1 MGHPAAGIGPK
12 LDPKNRKF
20 PANNLPASSPTHSF
34 SPSPYLRRAME
45 FLLSLC
51 LGIGLS
57 AACGFRVF
65 VPMLGM
71 SVASMAG
78 HLELAS
84 GFEWIGTPA
93 AFVCFLAATSVE
105 IVAYYV
111 PWLDNLLDTIAT
123 PAAVVAGTI
132 TLAATVGPNTM
143 VAEMSPLM
151 RWSLA
156 FIAGGFLAGI
166 IQLGT
171 VTLRGTSTLTTAGLG
186 NFLVSTLELILSVAT
201 TIFAIALPILC
212 VLAVVPIAGW
222 LVRRR
227 FVRRKTV
234 ATVVTV
240 KSKV

>member
-1 MGHPAAGIGPK
+1 
-12 LDPKNRKF
+12 
-20 PANNLPASSPTHSF
+20 
-34 SPSPYLRRAME
+34 ME
-45 FLLSLC
+45 FILSLC

-78 HLELAS
+78 HLQLS
-84 GFEWIGTPA
+84 HGFEWIGTPP
-93 AFVCFLAATSVE
+93 AFICFLAATSLE

-132 TLAATVGPNTM
+132 TLAATVAPTPM
-143 VAEMSPLM
+143 VSEMSPLL

-156 FIAGGFLAGI
+156 LIAGGSTAGI
-166 IQLGT
+166 IQLST

-186 NFLVSTLELILSVAT
+186 NFIVSTLELIMSVAT
-201 TIFAIALPILC
+201 TILAIALPIVCLL
-212 VLAVVPIAGW
+212 VVVPVTALLI
-222 LVRRR
+222 RRR
-227 FVRRKTV
+227 FTRKKIAVV
-234 ATVVTV
+234 AVTA
-240 KSKV
+240 KSKI

>member
-1 MGHPAAGIGPK
+1 
-12 LDPKNRKF
+12 
-20 PANNLPASSPTHSF
+20 
-34 SPSPYLRRAME
+34 ME
-45 FLLSLC
+45 FVLSLC

-84 GFEWIGTPA
+84 GFEWIGTPP
-93 AFVCFLAATSVE
+93 AFVCFLAATSLE

-123 PAAVVAGTI
+123 PAAIVAGTI

-143 VAEMSPLM
+143 VADMSPLL

-156 FIAGGFLAGI
+156 FIAGGAIAGV

-186 NFLVSTLELILSVAT
+186 NFLVSTLELILAVAT
-201 TIFAIALPILC
+201 TFLAIALPILC
-212 VLAVVPIAGW
+212 MLAVVPIAGW

-227 FVRRKTV
+227 FVVRPKKEPV
-234 ATVVTV
+234 AATSL
-240 KSKV
+240 KE

>member
-1 MGHPAAGIGPK
+1 
-12 LDPKNRKF
+12 
-20 PANNLPASSPTHSF
+20 
-34 SPSPYLRRAME
+34 ME
-45 FLLSLC
+45 LALSLC

-78 HLELAS
+78 HLELSS
-84 GFEWIGTPA
+84 GFEWIGTPP
-93 AFVCFLAATSVE
+93 AFICFLAATSLE

-132 TLAATVGPNTM
+132 TLAATIAPTPM
-143 VAEMSPLM
+143 VTEMSPLL

-156 FIAGGFLAGI
+156 LIAGGSIAGI
-166 IQLGT
+166 IQLST

-186 NFLVSTLELILSVAT
+186 NFIVSTLELILSVAT
-201 TIFAIALPILC
+201 TILAIALPIVCLL
-212 VLAVVPIAGW
+212 VVVPVTA
-222 LVRRR
+222 LLLRRR
-227 FVRRKTV
+227 FTRKKVAV
-234 ATVVTV
+234 ATVSV
-240 KSKV
+240 KVQGLKK

>member
-1 MGHPAAGIGPK
+1 
-12 LDPKNRKF
+12 
-20 PANNLPASSPTHSF
+20 
-34 SPSPYLRRAME
+34 ME
-45 FLLSLC
+45 FIFSLC

-78 HLELAS
+78 HLELSS
-84 GFEWIGTPA
+84 GFEWIGTPP
-93 AFVCFLAATSVE
+93 AFICFLAATSLE

-132 TLAATVGPNTM
+132 TLAATIAPTPM
-143 VAEMSPLM
+143 VSEMSPLL

-156 FIAGGFLAGI
+156 LIAGGSIAGI
-166 IQLGT
+166 IQLST

-186 NFLVSTLELILSVAT
+186 NFIVSTLELIMSVAT
-201 TIFAIALPILC
+201 TILAIALPIVCLL
-212 VLAVVPIAGW
+212 VVVPVTALLI
-222 LVRRR
+222 RRR
-227 FVRRKTV
+227 FMRKKIAV
-234 ATVVTV
+234 IAVTS
-240 KSKV
+240 KSKI

>member
-1 MGHPAAGIGPK
+1 
-12 LDPKNRKF
+12 
-20 PANNLPASSPTHSF
+20 
-34 SPSPYLRRAME
+34 ME
-45 FLLSLC
+45 FALSLC

-78 HLELAS
+78 HLELSS
-84 GFEWIGTPA
+84 GFEWIGTLPA
-93 AFVCFLAATSVE
+93 LICFLAATSLE

-132 TLAATVGPNTM
+132 TLAATIAPTPM
-143 VAEMSPLM
+143 ATEMSPLL

-156 FIAGGFLAGI
+156 FIAGGSVAAI

-186 NFLVSTLELILSVAT
+186 NFIVSTLELVLSVAT
-201 TIFAIALPILC
+201 TILAIALPIVCLLL
-212 VLAVVPIAGW
+212 VIPVTGL

-227 FVRRKTV
+227 LSRRKV
-234 ATVVTV
+234 APPAVAV
-240 KSKV
+240 KPKA

>member
-1 MGHPAAGIGPK
+1 
-12 LDPKNRKF
+12 
-20 PANNLPASSPTHSF
+20 
-34 SPSPYLRRAME
+34 ME
-45 FLLSLC
+45 FALSLC

-71 SVASMAG
+71 SVASMGG
-78 HLELAS
+78 HLELS
-84 GFEWIGTPA
+84 PGFEWIGTPPA
-93 AFVCFLAATSVE
+93 CVCFLAATSLE

-132 TLAATVGPNTM
+132 TLAATLVPTPM
-143 VAEMSPLM
+143 VAEMSPLL

-156 FIAGGFLAGI
+156 FIAGGAVAGI

-186 NFLVSTLELILSVAT
+186 NFIVSTLELVLSVAT
-201 TIFAIALPILC
+201 TIFAIALPVLC
-212 VLAVVPIAGW
+212 LLVVVPVTG
-222 LVRRR
+222 LLLRRR
-227 FVRRKTV
+227 FVRRQV
-234 ATVVTV
+234 AAPAVIV
-240 KSKV
+240 KSEV

>member
-1 MGHPAAGIGPK
+1 MDIV
-12 LDPKNRKF
+12 
-20 PANNLPASSPTHSF
+20 
-34 SPSPYLRRAME
+34 
-45 FLLSLC
+45 LSLC

-78 HLELAS
+78 HLELSS
-84 GFEWIGTPA
+84 GFEWIGTPP
-93 AFVCFLAATSVE
+93 AFVCFLAATSLE

-123 PAAVVAGTI
+123 PAAIVAGTI

-143 VAEMSPLM
+143 VAEMSPFL
-151 RWSLA
+151 RWTLA
-156 FIAGGFLAGI
+156 IIAGGSIAGI

-186 NFLVSTLELILSVAT
+186 NFVVSTLELILSVAT
-201 TIFAIALPILC
+201 TVFAIALPILC
-212 VLAVVPIAGW
+212 VLAVVPIAGL

-227 FVRRKTV
+227 FVRRKV
-234 ATVVTV
+234 VVTESTV
-240 KSKV
+240 KIKS

>member
-1 MGHPAAGIGPK
+1 M
-12 LDPKNRKF
+12 DF
-20 PANNLPASSPTHSF
+20 V
-34 SPSPYLRRAME
+34 
-45 FLLSLC
+45 LSLC

-71 SVASMAG
+71 SVASMAE
-78 HLELAS
+78 HLELSS
-84 GFEWIGTPA
+84 GFEWIGTLP
-93 AFVCFLAATSVE
+93 AFVCFLAATSLE

-123 PAAVVAGTI
+123 PAAIVAGTI

-143 VAEMSPLM
+143 VAEMSPLL
-151 RWSLA
+151 RWTLA
-156 FIAGGFLAGI
+156 LIAGGSIAGI

-186 NFLVSTLELILSVAT
+186 NFIVSTLELVLSVAT
-201 TIFAIALPILC
+201 TVLAFALPILC
-212 VLAVVPIAGW
+212 VVAVVPIAVL

-227 FVRRKTV
+227 FVRRKVLV
-234 ATVVTV
+234 AESTV
-240 KSKV
+240 KIKG

>member
-1 MGHPAAGIGPK
+1 M
-12 LDPKNRKF
+12 D
-20 PANNLPASSPTHSF
+20 
-34 SPSPYLRRAME
+34 

-78 HLELAS
+78 HLELSS
-84 GFEWIGTPA
+84 GFEWIGTPP
-93 AFVCFLAATSVE
+93 AFVCFLAATSLE

-132 TLAATVGPNTM
+132 SLAATVGPNTM
-143 VAEMSPLM
+143 VSDPFL
-151 RWSLA
+151 RWTLA
-156 FIAGGFLAGI
+156 IIAGGSIAGI

-186 NFLVSTLELILSVAT
+186 NFVISTFELILSVAT

-212 VLAVVPIAGW
+212 VLAVVPIAGL

-227 FVRRKTV
+227 FVRRK
-234 ATVVTV
+234 VVVVESTDKIKGSRV
-240 KSKV
+240 ER

>member
-1 MGHPAAGIGPK
+1 
-12 LDPKNRKF
+12 
-20 PANNLPASSPTHSF
+20 
-34 SPSPYLRRAME
+34 ME
-45 FLLSLC
+45 FVLSLC

-78 HLELAS
+78 HLELSS
-84 GFEWIGTPA
+84 GFEWIGTPP
-93 AFVCFLAATSVE
+93 AFICFLAATSLE

-132 TLAATVGPNTM
+132 TLAATIAPTPM
-143 VAEMSPLM
+143 VNEMSPLL

-156 FIAGGFLAGI
+156 LIAGGSIAGI
-166 IQLGT
+166 IQLST

-186 NFLVSTLELILSVAT
+186 NFIVSTLELIMSVAT
-201 TIFAIALPILC
+201 TILAIALPIVCLL
-212 VLAVVPIAGW
+212 VVVPVTALLI
-222 LVRRR
+222 RRR
-227 FVRRKTV
+227 FARKKV
-234 ATVVTV
+234 AVVAVTA
-240 KSKV
+240 KSKI

>member
-1 MGHPAAGIGPK
+1 
-12 LDPKNRKF
+12 
-20 PANNLPASSPTHSF
+20 
-34 SPSPYLRRAME
+34 ME
-45 FLLSLC
+45 LALSLC

-78 HLELAS
+78 HLELSS
-84 GFEWIGTPA
+84 GFEWIGTPP
-93 AFVCFLAATSVE
+93 AFICFLAATSLE

-132 TLAATVGPNTM
+132 TLAATVAPTPM
-143 VAEMSPLM
+143 VSEMSPLL

-156 FIAGGFLAGI
+156 LIAGGSIAGI
-166 IQLGT
+166 IQLST

-186 NFLVSTLELILSVAT
+186 NFIVSTLELIMSVAT
-201 TIFAIALPILC
+201 TILAIALPIVCLL
-212 VLAVVPIAGW
+212 VVIPVTAMLLLRRLTRKKVAVM
-222 LVRRR
+222 
-227 FVRRKTV
+227 TV
-234 ATVVTV
+234 TL
-240 KSKV
+240 KSKVPK

>member
-1 MGHPAAGIGPK
+1 
-12 LDPKNRKF
+12 
-20 PANNLPASSPTHSF
+20 
-34 SPSPYLRRAME
+34 ME
-45 FLLSLC
+45 FILSLC

-78 HLELAS
+78 HLELSS
-84 GFEWIGTPA
+84 GFEWIGTPP
-93 AFVCFLAATSVE
+93 AFICFLAATSLE

-132 TLAATVGPNTM
+132 TLAATVAPTPM
-143 VAEMSPLM
+143 VSEMSPLL

-156 FIAGGFLAGI
+156 LIAGGSIAGI
-166 IQLGT
+166 IQLST
-171 VTLRGTSTLTTAGLG
+171 VTLRGTSTVTTAGLG
-186 NFLVSTLELILSVAT
+186 NFIVSTLELIMSVAT
-201 TIFAIALPILC
+201 TILAIALPIVCLL
-212 VLAVVPIAGW
+212 VVVPVTALLI
-222 LVRRR
+222 RRR
-227 FVRRKTV
+227 FTRKKV
-234 ATVVTV
+234 AVVAVTA

>member
-1 MGHPAAGIGPK
+1 M
-12 LDPKNRKF
+12 D
-20 PANNLPASSPTHSF
+20 
-34 SPSPYLRRAME
+34 

-78 HLELAS
+78 HLELSS
-84 GFEWIGTPA
+84 GFEWIGTPP
-93 AFVCFLAATSVE
+93 AFVCFLAATSLE

-111 PWLDNLLDTIAT
+111 PWLDNLLDTMAT

-132 TLAATVGPNTM
+132 SLAATVGPNTM
-143 VAEMSPLM
+143 VADMSPFL
-151 RWSLA
+151 RWTLA
-156 FIAGGFLAGI
+156 IIAGGSIAGI

-186 NFLVSTLELILSVAT
+186 NFVVSTLELILSVAT
-201 TIFAIALPILC
+201 TVFAIALPIFC
-212 VLAVVPIAGW
+212 VLAVVPIAGL

-227 FVRRKTV
+227 FVRRK
-234 ATVVTV
+234 VVVVESTDKIKGSRV
-240 KSKV
+240 ER

>member
-1 MGHPAAGIGPK
+1 
-12 LDPKNRKF
+12 
-20 PANNLPASSPTHSF
+20 
-34 SPSPYLRRAME
+34 ME
-45 FLLSLC
+45 FILSLC

-78 HLELAS
+78 HLELSS
-84 GFEWIGTPA
+84 GFEWIGTPP
-93 AFVCFLAATSVE
+93 AFICFLAATSLE

-132 TLAATVGPNTM
+132 TLAATIAPTPM
-143 VAEMSPLM
+143 ASEMSPLL

-156 FIAGGFLAGI
+156 FIAGGSIAGI
-166 IQLGT
+166 IQLST

-186 NFLVSTLELILSVAT
+186 NFIVSTLELFLSVAT
-201 TIFAIALPILC
+201 TILAIALPIVCLL
-212 VLAVVPIAGW
+212 VVVPVTA
-222 LVRRR
+222 LLLRRR
-227 FVRRKTV
+227 FTRRKV
-234 ATVVTV
+234 AVAIVTV
-240 KSKV
+240 KAKV

>member
-1 MGHPAAGIGPK
+1 
-12 LDPKNRKF
+12 
-20 PANNLPASSPTHSF
+20 
-34 SPSPYLRRAME
+34 ME

-65 VPMLGM
+65 VPMLGISM
-71 SVASMAG
+71 ASMAG

-132 TLAATVGPNTM
+132 TIAATVAPTPM
-143 VAEMSPLM
+143 VTEMSPLL

-156 FIAGGFLAGI
+156 FIAGGSIAGI

-186 NFLVSTLELILSVAT
+186 NFLISTLELVLSVAT
-201 TIFAIALPILC
+201 TIFAIALPVLC
-212 VLAVVPIAGW
+212 VLAVVPITAL

-227 FVRRKTV
+227 FFRRKPIEFAEV
-234 ATVVTV
+234 A
-240 KSKV
+240 KSKT